1 MTTTLNLGWTSTSRS
16 RAVEQANLEGLRK
29 SIEYMPEGRY
39 KHFNRWLLAR
49 PDFAENWAQLLG
61 LRGTARMTDEVL
73 EDLLSESQLEQMV
86 ELCVPMT
93 MMLTYEV
100 ASDNVAI
107 GLANHLSSD
116 KTLPKR
122 IELLTGFGEVMIRKL
137 RGETTPTAILMQPY
151 RELIEQISSFSQSL
165 SEHKYHHLLQ
175 AYLEDYPDADTTAI
189 EYSLY
194 EILIANIDCGV
205 DVINILNGYQ
215 MQDFIRE
222 WLIRRYEAQTFLVNN
237 RQMSQERLIRAS
249 IDAIMVVPTMAYYV
263 AHFVERVA
271 PNPAYCELLEN
282 GTLLA
287 ALEKTALLVRI
298 LNDLGTDVVEQSDEA
313 HAAWIAEL
321 RQVQAEENYGS
332 FIELMMEFI
341 PNKGVS
347 FTRLKKDVVFGEYNL
362 ALHFP
367 RLESNVEQA
376 IDMFYQ
382 QLCYVSQVYRENWA
396 ELRQLASLIEEKLGT
411 PMVSKL
417 LLRFV
422 QYHQH
427 FYRNSFEGS
436 DGEYGI

>member
-1 MTTTLNLGWTSTSRS
+1 MTATLNLGWTSTLRS

-29 SIEYMPEGRY
+29 SIEYMPEGVY
-39 KHFNRWLLAR
+39 KHFNQWLVAR
-49 PDFAENWAQLLG
+49 PAYAENWAQLLG

-73 EDLLSESQLEQMV
+73 EGLLSEAQLEEMV

-107 GLANHLSSD
+107 GIANHLPSD
-116 KTLPKR
+116 TTLSKR
-122 IELLTGFGEVMIRKL
+122 IELLTAFGNVMISKL
-137 RGETTPTAILMQPY
+137 KGEKTPTALLMQPY
-151 RELIEQISSFSQSL
+151 RELIRQISAFSQSL

-175 AYLEDYPDADTTAI
+175 AYLQDYPESDTSAI

-194 EILIANIDCGV
+194 EILIANIDCGM
-205 DVINILNGYQ
+205 DVITILDGYQ
-215 MQDFIRE
+215 MQNFVRD
-222 WLIRRYEAQTFLVNN
+222 WLCRRYEAQTFLVNH

-271 PNPAYCELLEN
+271 PNPHYQELLDN
-282 GTLLA
+282 GILLA

-298 LNDLGTDVVEQSDEA
+298 LNDLGTDVVEQSDDA

-321 RQVQAEENYGS
+321 RKSQEQQHYSS
-332 FIELMMEFI
+332 FIELMMEYI

-347 FTRLKKDVVFGEYNL
+347 FTRLKKDVIFGEYNL

-367 RLESNVEQA
+367 RLETDVEQA
-376 IDMFYQ
+376 IEIFYQ
-382 QLCYVSQVYRENWA
+382 QLCFVSRLYRENWA
-396 ELRQLASLIEEKLGT
+396 ELIELCSIIEHKMGT
-411 PMVSKL
+411 SMVSKL

-422 QYHQH
+422 QYHQS
-427 FYRNSFEGS
+427 FYRNSFEES
-436 DGEYGI
+436 SGEYGI